1 MVKATFFDSNF
12 SNENDSSV
20 KRINSRASDSES
32 LPDDLKRINSRQS
45 DNSAPTLNQPRVNLF
60 NLIEKNVQ
68 QRSDTNSL
76 ENVDLDVISSSLATY
91 VEDG

>member
-1 MVKATFFDSNF
+1 MWLPNF

-45 DNSAPTLNQPRVNLF
+45 DNSAPTLNQPRLNLF

-68 QRSDTNSL
+68 QKSDTNSL
-76 ENVDLDVISSSLATY
+76 QNVDLDVISSSLATY

>member
-1 MVKATFFDSNF
+1 MWLPNF

-60 NLIEKNVQ
+60 YLIEKNVQ

-76 ENVDLDVISSSLATY
+76 QNVDLDVISSSLATY

>member
-1 MVKATFFDSNF
+1 MWLQNF

-76 ENVDLDVISSSLATY
+76 QNVDLDVISSSLATY